1 MLKKIHTAL
10 MYNLNYKNK
19 IFNISIMKNK
29 TGGSLDSP
37 GYFWQKIPFIMFFI
51 IVVILGIFLD

>member
-1 MLKKIHTAL
+1 

-37 GYFWQKIPFIMFFI
+37 GYYWQKIPFIMFFI